1 MKVKVYSGG
10 KLSEGEFDASSF
22 GDKVLFKTLKTSVVA
37 YQANQRQ
44 GTVKTKGR
52 SEVHGS
58 GKKPWAQ
65 KHTGQAR
72 AGDKKSPLW
81 RKGGTI
87 FGPLPR
93 DFRQDLPIRERRVAL
108 RSALAGKFKDGEV
121 VVSDFAGF
129 GAPSAKTAR
138 KMLAETG
145 VGAARGSRRAL
156 VLLAEPRE
164 NVWKSFRNFPGV
176 SVRTAKDLCAF
187 DVVAGGIVLA
197 EKSALALVAERV
209 GAAKTSGKV
218 AR

>member
-22 GDKVLFKTLKTSVVA
+22 GDKVLFKTLKSSVVA

-93 DFRQDLPIRERRVAL
+93 DYRQDLPIRERRVAL

-121 VVSDFAGF
+121 ILSDFSGF
-129 GAPSAKTAR
+129 TAPSAKAAR
-138 KMLAETG
+138 KLLADA
-145 VGAARGSRRAL
+145 GAKRAL
-156 VLLAEPRE
+156 VVLSEPRE

-187 DVVAGGIVLA
+187 DVVAGGTVFA
-197 EKSALALVAERV
+197 EKAALALVAERV
-209 GAAKTSGKV
+209 GPSKTSGK
-218 AR
+218 AAAKAGC